1 MFNFV
6 PSSCWLCEE
15 YGLNNVVVDHLADF
29 ERTLEDLGADDLMK
43 VVRAYLSRGFVAC
56 QKGFEKVTSEAKTSL
71 DKQKMLEEEN
81 RRLKEENERLKRD
94 ASEQANHRAKQ
105 QEVLDALKRELEL
118 SVKCYEECRQE
129 LKDMVVQYDAQN
141 ILLEANA
148 NLIAELKKVKGE
160 LEDTL
165 EKNEAYCHQWGAYL
179 ATEYRRALERFGA
192 EAQDFKITD
201 NISSFVEW
209 LHSELK
215 LLPDTMSKIGDYGAA
230 TCSEMLLNLLERQG
244 CDHFK
249 AFGSRGFAFPSPD
262 DAPAPSKT
270 VDLINKIILRNF
282 WAKSGQ
288 AHARKKAVDRLA
300 KVGLFGSF
308 RLLPFLLNDCLR
320 WLLMLTS
327 FSQLHFGQAKQALE
341 LREHRATH
349 GPDTTLGPYGPLGI
363 GHRKQMMMPLS
374 RQSPEP
380 LFAKHLK
387 TKAVRWIQSPERRW
401 LPFGFELIKRCFGRE
416 LRVACRPL
424 KHLKVEM

>member
-1 MFNFV
+1 MLGEPGMKLYLSFCSLIFDFV
-6 PSSCWLCEE
+6 PSPCRRCEG
-15 YGLNNVVVDHLADF
+15 YALIYVVVDHLADF

-43 VVRAYLSRGFVAC
+43 VVRTYLSRGIVAC
-56 QKGFEKVTSEAKTSL
+56 QKGFEKATSEAKASV
-71 DKQKMLEEEN
+71 DKQKMLEDEN

-105 QEVLDALKRELEL
+105 QEALDALKRELEL
-118 SVKCYEECRQE
+118 SVKCYECRQE

-179 ATEYRRALERFGA
+179 ATEYRRALESFGA

-215 LLPDTMSKIGDYGAA
+215 LLPDTMSKIWDYGAA

-244 CDHFK
+244 CEHFK

-282 WAKSGQ
+282 WAKSGR

-308 RLLPFLLNDCLR
+308 RLRPSLLNDCLR
-320 WLLMLTS
+320 
-327 FSQLHFGQAKQALE
+327 
-341 LREHRATH
+341 
-349 GPDTTLGPYGPLGI
+349 
-363 GHRKQMMMPLS
+363 
-374 RQSPEP
+374 
-380 LFAKHLK
+380 
-387 TKAVRWIQSPERRW
+387 
-401 LPFGFELIKRCFGRE
+401 
-416 LRVACRPL
+416 
-424 KHLKVEM
+424 